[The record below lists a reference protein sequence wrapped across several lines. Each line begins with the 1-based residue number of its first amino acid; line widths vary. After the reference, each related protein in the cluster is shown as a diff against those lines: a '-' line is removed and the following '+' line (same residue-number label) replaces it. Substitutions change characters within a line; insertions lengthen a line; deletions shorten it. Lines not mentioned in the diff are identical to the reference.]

1 MAASHGPGPGAQ
13 EKRVGQLVDVSC
25 RAYHQKSVRHQDDG
39 SEKEIGHLHFAQQNK
54 DQAAPMNLLETGD
67 AKTSTTPI
75 KKRQQP
81 VNHTSQIEIVRR
93 HNVDHQQQQQL
104 QYTCEQMETF
114 GYGQRNEDDFA
125 TGIGSN
131 RRSPPPSQELHDG
144 KAQER
149 RQPSNVVTSQVVV
162 FGNSPGRRR
171 TQCGDGNSLP
181 NESTTSTYV
190 SGDCVCH
197 AIALTSSRS
206 GGPAPPFVSSSTE
219 RRQRPTR
226 QAAIN
231 ATKAAVE
238 QLNEMHPAPSP
249 PPVVLSAPSSSEAA
263 AAAQRVTR

>member
-1 MAASHGPGPGAQ
+1 MNKSSYNLLLATLILLDCICGSTTAELGLLGLYINDRNVALSTRRL
-13 EKRVGQLVDVSC
+13 KRSPNTT
-25 RAYHQKSVRHQDDG
+25 Y
-39 SEKEIGHLHFAQQNK
+39 GHLDINTALLLTNFNPLWLQRTDLVLELKKNAVVSWWTCPVGRTAK
-54 DQAAPMNLLETGD
+54 RPSVTKMTAAPMNLLETGD

-131 RRSPPPSQELHDG
+131 RRSPPPTQELHDG

-149 RQPSNVVTSQVVV
+149 RQPSNVVTSRVVV
-162 FGNSPGRRR
+162 FANSPGRRR

-181 NESTTSTYV
+181 NQSTTTNYV
-190 SGDCVCH
+190 DDCLSIVSVCH
-197 AIALTSSRS
+197 
-206 GGPAPPFVSSSTE
+206 
-219 RRQRPTR
+219 RPH
-226 QAAIN
+226 QQP
-231 ATKAAVE
+231 KWWPSFAVC
-238 QLNEMHPAPSP
+238 
-249 PPVVLSAPSSSEAA
+249 
-263 AAAQRVTR
+263 